1 MLCSHFASVFSEILR
16 YDSVP
21 KDMEME
27 SKDKRQEL
35 VEAVSNV
42 DDQLG
47 EMFLEEKMPTNDQL
61 MVFVEKFS
69 KLSNALFLTYLF
81 LIFN

>member
-1 MLCSHFASVFSEILR
+1 MVLNECFILYSEILR

-27 SKDKRQEL
+27 SKDKLQEL

-47 EMFLEEKMPTNDQL
+47 EMFLEEKKPTKEQL
-61 MVFVEKFS
+61 MVSYFFC
-69 KLSNALFLTYLF
+69 
-81 LIFN
+81 